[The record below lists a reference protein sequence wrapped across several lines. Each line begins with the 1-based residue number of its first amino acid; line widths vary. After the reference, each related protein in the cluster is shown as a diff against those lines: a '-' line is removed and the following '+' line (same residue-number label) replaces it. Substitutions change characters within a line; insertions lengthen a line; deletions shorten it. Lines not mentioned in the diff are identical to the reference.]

1 MNSTANRSLSVE
13 EKELLDVLYR
23 QSKFCDGMQ
32 INFLS
37 AKLGLP
43 SYEAE
48 LAVIALHEQGLIH
61 YQKYG
66 VLRLTESGKAYMQS
80 RTESITLNT
89 GETYEKSYHYS
100 GLL

>member
-1 MNSTANRSLSVE
+1 MNTTAHRSLSVE

-37 AKLGLP
+37 ARLGL
-43 SYEAE
+43 SSGEAE
-48 LAVIALHEQGLIH
+48 LVANALHGQGLVH

-66 VLRLTESGKAYMQS
+66 VLRLTENGKAYVQCIKEAV
-80 RTESITLNT
+80 TKNT
-89 GETYEKSYHYS
+89 GEEYEKSYHYS